1 MIKRIK
7 AYFAQ
12 KKQMR
17 ELTLDSLQKLNSM
30 ITTFSELTDSIVA
43 VIDAFKADE
52 MNQLQDERI
61 AQ

>member
-17 ELTLDSLQKLNSM
+17 ELALDSLQKLNSM

-43 VIDAFKADE
+43 VIDAFNADGI
-52 MNQLQDERI
+52 NQLQNERD